1 MATNKELYDL
11 RLKRLNDSI
20 ALKEP
25 DTIPLIPIAQCYPY
39 IHAGYTMA
47 EILYDTDLS
56 KTRESIFKFLDEY
69 EPDYMIGHSYVNA
82 GCGPI
87 FELAQPK
94 TMRWAGMPG
103 AVIDKNSIHQFIE
116 FPILED
122 DEFDEFMRD
131 RTGWFVTKA
140 MARTTGLLEPMAGW
154 NLTANM
160 MFGGHN
166 GMAATLSQ
174 PETKKMIETLWKI
187 NEMNTAIAGLSQ
199 KFDEDIEAKGYPV
212 LAKALA
218 GVPYDNYS
226 DMLRGTLDG
235 MMDMMLRS
243 ELVLQYCQ
251 EDLEKTKAYLKML
264 GTVMPGKHVFMPLHK
279 GMDTFMNPEQ
289 YRQFYWEDLR
299 EIINTIIDSDLVPYI
314 YTEGGYDSR
323 LECLKEVPRGKVLY
337 HFEKVDMLNAKKV
350 LGDTACI
357 TGGFSTNLLD
367 YGSKQQVVDEVK
379 RLIDGCAPGGG
390 YIFSTACG
398 IDYAKPENVEAMVDT
413 VRTYGKR

>member
-1 MATNKELYDL
+1 MASNQELYAQRL
-11 RLKRLNDSI
+11 RRINDSI

-25 DTIPLIPIAQCYPY
+25 DTVPLIPIVQCYPY

-47 EILYDTDLS
+47 EILYDTDFS

-69 EPDYMIGHSYVNA
+69 EPDYLIGHTYVNA
-82 GCGPI
+82 GGGPI

-103 AVIDKNSIHQFIE
+103 NIIDENSIHQFIE

-122 DEFDEFMRD
+122 DEFDEFLSD
-131 RTGWFVTKA
+131 RTGWFVKKA
-140 MARTTGLLEPMAGW
+140 MARTTTLLEPMADW
-154 NLTANM
+154 NLATNM
-160 MFGGHN
+160 MFGGHM
-166 GMAATLSQ
+166 GMAQTLSS
-174 PETKKMIETLWKI
+174 PETKQMIETLWKI
-187 NEMNTAIAGLSQ
+187 NEMSQ
-199 KFDEDIEAKGYPV
+199 ANMALTRQFDVDIEEKGFPV
-212 LAKALA
+212 LAQALA

-235 MMDMMLRS
+235 MMDMMLR
-243 ELVLQYCQ
+243 EDIVLKYCR
-251 EDLEKTKAYLKML
+251 EDLEKTKAYIQML
-264 GTVMPGKHVFMPLHK
+264 GKLIPGKHVFMPLHK

-289 YRQFYWEDLR
+289 YRKFYWVDLR
-299 EIINTIIDSDLVPYI
+299 EIIHTLIDNDLVPYI

-323 LECLKEVPRGKVLY
+323 LECLKEVPKGKVLY
-337 HFEKVDMLNAKKV
+337 HFEKVDMINAKKV

-367 YGSKQQVVDEVK
+367 FGTKQQVIDEVK
-379 RLIDGCAPGGG
+379 RLIDGCAAGGG
-390 YIFSTACG
+390 YIFATACG